1 MLLPGR
7 RHWLVASADVPR
19 AYQAVDSKHPDGSKG
34 LSIPTY
40 TVLQQHAAFWDRDND
55 GRIYP
60 YDTYVGCREI
70 GMSLPLSLAF
80 MALLHFTL
88 LAPYM
93 TQDSWLL
100 HPYLAIHLKNIH
112 RLHHASDTGTY
123 DEEGRMYPRK
133 FEEIWE
139 VLGAEQLSSWADV
152 RRLLAA
158 NRCVGDPLGW
168 LASAVSWGL
177 LYGVARDERGVLGRE
192 AVRRCF
198 DGTLFY
204 ALAEG
209 RRARALASKYE

>member
-1 MLLPGR
+1 MARKRLPTIAG
-7 RHWLVASADVPR
+7 PR
-19 AYQAVDSKHPDGSKG
+19 SP
-34 LSIPTY
+34 
-40 TVLQQHAAFWDRDND
+40 VLPSRAQDN
-55 GRIYP
+55 
-60 YDTYVGCREI
+60 
-70 GMSLPLSLAF
+70 
-80 MALLHFTL
+80 
-88 LAPYM
+88 
-93 TQDSWLL
+93 WLL

-123 DEEGRMYPRK
+123 DEEGRMYPRVGRGGGRSAQAAPAWREGWHLPRGCQHVMASSCVPTCASCHASHSRYPPFPRRTHPYLAARPQK

-139 VLGAEQLSSWADV
+139 VLGAEQLASWADV

-177 LYGVARDERGVLGRE
+177 LYSVARDERGVLGRE